1 MAATS
6 HTQKDRQ
13 TLQELNTV
21 LSDLTDLYSYLN
33 DERIAQT
40 VGMLYY
46 VDGVGGD
53 DTNNGLSPVNAK
65 RTIGAAVLTCSS
77 GDIIIIRAGTYN
89 EDVDVNKNSVELL
102 FEIGAIIN
110 AQVGVGLTV
119 SGNYCKV
126 ITPDGVL
133 RVNPVAGG
141 TGVLLSGNWVY
152 AWNIRVPCGS
162 IANLGYDTT
171 GTGCVLTDC
180 RASDPLVAAHK
191 IQGDK
196 IKIEKSCTGG
206 TPANT
211 SIGFWVTN
219 NADKIRLRE
228 CASQGHSSGGFVVD
242 SGCTNGEAIS
252 CVSGGGD
259 GPKLD
264 PDHAFVWDLRIDDL
278 IASEITFAGAPTT
291 YNIFEVYG
299 TVRVSDIYGIV
310 ETPIENVASNLHLEV
325 FSVGGVVDLTQG
337 PGTNIQAAVAGS
349 TLIRNEDSTNPIA
362 LASAATPAIVESTTW
377 RDPKVPVDII
387 ADADQTTYIRLVIS
401 AALAS
406 GVIHWHCKYDP
417 LSDGAFVRPV

>member
-1 MAATS
+1 MPITDFR
-6 HTQKDRQ
+6 K
-13 TLQELNTV
+13 
-21 LSDLTDLYSYLN
+21 TDLRDVQDDVETILIN
-33 DERIAQT
+33 LIKTAQS
-40 VGMLYY
+40 VGALYY

-53 DTNNGLSPVNAK
+53 DTNDGLSSVSAK
-65 RTIGAAVLTCSS
+65 LTIGAAILACSA
-77 GDIIIIRAGTYN
+77 GDIIIIGAGTYN
-89 EDVDVNKNSVELL
+89 EDVDVNKNSVELW

-110 AQVGVGLTV
+110 AQVGAGLTV

-126 ITPDGVL
+126 ITPDGTL
-133 RVNPVAGG
+133 RVNPVALG
-141 TGVLLSGNWVY
+141 TGVVLSGNWAY

-162 IANLGYDTT
+162 SANLGYDTT
-171 GTGCVLTDC
+171 GSGCVLTDC

-219 NADKIRLRE
+219 NADKIRFRN
-228 CASQGHSSGGFVVD
+228 CASQGHASGGFVVD
-242 SGCTNGEAIS
+242 PGCTNGEAIS

-264 PDHAFVWDLRIDDL
+264 PDHAFVWDLRIDEEVTKD
-278 IASEITFAGAPTT
+278 ITFAGAPTT
-291 YNIFEVYG
+291 YNIYEVTG

-310 ETPIENVASNLHLEV
+310 ETPIENIASTLYLQL
-325 FSVGGVVDLTQG
+325 FSAGGTADITDA
-337 PGTNIQAAVAGS
+337 PGTNIQAAVVGS
-349 TLIRNEDSTNPIA
+349 ALIRNEDSTNNIA
-362 LASAATPAIVESTTW
+362 LASAATPAIVESTNYK
-377 RDPKVPVDII
+377 DPTVPIVLI

-406 GVIHWHCKYDP
+406 GAIHWHCHYEP
-417 LSDGAFVRPV
+417 LSDGAYVRPV